1 MIARVTRRKNIL
13 SYLNVISAPRIKRS
27 AARVLP
33 AAARRM
39 WRGRRGAGAGAA
51 SEARAET
58 VPVLWLELGVRGG
71 GGAAHRAH
79 REAGVPGRAGDQPG
93 RCSAVCDCSLNAV

>member
-1 MIARVTRRKNIL
+1 MNTLGTKNIL

-93 RCSAVCDCSLNAV
+93 RCSAVCKCSLNAV